1 MEIGWI
7 ALPGPLP
14 DPGLHGEKAALLAA
28 AHGAGLTVP
37 PGFALPPGN
46 DGSHDGEVSAAL
58 ARLEE
63 ATGLALGCPDRPLL
77 LAVRPAA
84 EVPAGG
90 IAPAILNIGVTSA
103 TLPALVER
111 HGERTARDLHRRLI
125 QAYGAAA
132 LGVEG
137 EEFEYALH
145 DALRYAGCES
155 ETDLTA
161 PQLAELAETCL
172 KLIED
177 AGASPFPDDARAQLD
192 GALAAMPRL
201 WNGRRAAA
209 RRAAIGAGDTALGT
223 IVQAMVLGIGPGPSG
238 AGLAQ
243 LRDETTGEPRLTG
256 RYLEQAQGEDALMGL
271 RTPQVLTADERQ
283 ALGLHEPAL
292 EETAPQ
298 AVPALREAGR
308 RLEAAIGDAVALEFT
323 VAEGQVHILEV
334 KRARRS
340 ARAAVQIAVDL
351 AQSGAIGRAT
361 ALMRVDPA
369 HLEEQLHPAID
380 PDAARDLL
388 GQGLPASPGAA
399 SGPLVFSPDA
409 AEAAAQANG
418 KAILAL
424 IETSPEDIRG
434 MHAAKGVLTVR
445 GGMTSHAAVVARGL
459 GKPCIVGA
467 RDFALDRAAGTLRAA
482 DGRTLRQ
489 GDVVTV
495 DGTTGQVLA
504 GAVRMLQP
512 EATGAFATLLGW
524 ADAARRLGVR
534 ANADT
539 GEDAGTARGFG
550 AEGIGLCRTE
560 HMFFQRGRITAMQE
574 MILAGTEEERRTAL
588 AKLLPMQKGDFRTL
602 FEAMPGRPVTVRL
615 LDPPLHEFLPHGE
628 AEMGEM
634 AASLDVPISKIAARA
649 AELEEFN
656 PMLGNRGCRIG
667 IAYPEIYEMQARAIF
682 EAAIEAGRATGSP
695 VRPEIMIPLVS
706 AVRELEVLQASIEAV
721 ADAVHAEQ
729 GDMVEFTVGVMIET
743 PRACLRAGEIAGH
756 AGFLSFGTNDLTQ
769 MLYGLSRDDAGRFM
783 PDYVAQGVFAH
794 DPFHTLDLEGV
805 GEIMQT
811 AIKRAR
817 ARRPDISIGICG
829 EHGGDPRSIGF
840 CELAGFDYVSC
851 SPFRV
856 PVARLAAAQAAIR
869 ARAAAG
875 GGAGG
880 GAGGTAGGAPS
891 GHA

>member
-1 MEIGWI
+1 MTIGWI
-7 ALPGPLP
+7 AIEGPPP
-14 DPGLHGEKAALLAA
+14 DPALHGEKAALLAA
-28 AHGAGLTVP
+28 AHAAGLSVP
-37 PGFALPPGN
+37 PGFALAPC
-46 DGSHDGEVSAAL
+46 HDGGIDAAL
-58 ARLEE
+58 ARLEQ
-63 ATGLALGCPDRPLL
+63 ATGLRLGCLERPLL
-77 LAVRPAA
+77 VSVRPAA

-103 TLPALVER
+103 TLPALAAR
-111 HGERTARDLHRRLI
+111 HGERAAHDLHRRLI

-145 DALRYAGCES
+145 DALRYAGVES
-155 ETDLTA
+155 ETALTA
-161 PQLAELAETCL
+161 PQLAELAQTCL
-172 KLIED
+172 KLIGD
-177 AGASPFPDDARAQLD
+177 NGGGVFPDDARAQLD
-192 GALAAMPRL
+192 GALGALPRL
-201 WNGRRAAA
+201 WAGKPAAA
-209 RRAAIGAGDTALGT
+209 RRAAIGAAEAPLGT
-223 IVQAMVLGIGPGPSG
+223 IVQVMALGLGHGPSG
-238 AGLAQ
+238 AGIAQ
-243 LRDETTGEPRLTG
+243 LRDEVTGEPRLSG
-256 RYLEQAQGEDALMGL
+256 RYLAQAQGEDALMGL
-271 RTPQVLTADERQ
+271 RTPQALTAGERR

-298 AVPALREAGR
+298 AVPALIEAGR
-308 RLEAAIGDAVALEFT
+308 RLEQAIGDAVALEFT
-323 VAEGQVHILEV
+323 VAEGKVHVLEV

-340 ARAAVQIAVDL
+340 ARAAVRIAVDL
-351 AQSGAIGRAT
+351 AEAGAIDRET
-361 ALMRVDPA
+361 ALMRVDPS

-380 PDAARDLL
+380 PDAPRDVL

-409 AEAAAQANG
+409 AETARQQNG
-418 KAILAL
+418 AAILAL

-467 RDFALDRAAGTLRAA
+467 RGFRLDHAKGRLTAP
-482 DGRTLRQ
+482 DGRVFLQ

-504 GAVRMLQP
+504 GAVPMLQP

-539 GEDAGTARGFG
+539 VADAETARGFG

-560 HMFFQRGRITAMQE
+560 HMFFERRRITAMQE
-574 MILAGTEEERRTAL
+574 MILAGTEDERRTAL
-588 AKLLPMQKGDFRTL
+588 AKLLPMQKADFIQL

-628 AEMGEM
+628 AEMREM
-634 AASLDVPISKIAARA
+634 AAALDMPTARIAARA

-656 PMLGNRGCRIG
+656 PMLGKRGCRIG

-682 EAAIEAGRATGSP
+682 EAAIEAGRATGRP

-706 AVRELEVLQASIEAV
+706 AVRELDVLSAV
-721 ADAVHAEQ
+721 IGKVARSVEAEQ
-729 GDMVEFTVGVMIET
+729 GVMVEFTVGVMVET
-743 PRACLRAGEIAGH
+743 PRACLRAGEIAGS

-794 DPFHTLDLEGV
+794 DPFHTLDLDGV
-805 GEIMQT
+805 GEIMKT
-811 AIKRAR
+811 AIERAR
-817 ARRPDISIGICG
+817 AREPGISIGICG
-829 EHGGDPRSIGF
+829 EHGGDPRSIAF
-840 CELAGFDYVSC
+840 CERVGFDYVSC

-856 PVARLAAAQAAIR
+856 PVARLAAAQAAIG
-869 ARAAAG
+869 ARAVRS
-875 GGAGG
+875 
-880 GAGGTAGGAPS
+880 APE
-891 GHA
+891 AL